1 MLKTFKKLVKK
12 SGLPPGSLIYTG
24 EKKESPASYRAICYD
39 EGTLQQEME
48 FDIEKLPELI
58 QGEKTCWLIV
68 NNLNGAQPIEKINKV
83 VEMHPLMQEDILN
96 TEHLPKFEE
105 FDNLLFLTLKI
116 FNFNEQSLSLD
127 IEQVTL
133 LLGKNFVITF
143 RESGDNF
150 FDPLLDRIINGMG
163 KIRTKKSDY
172 LFYAILDFIVDN
184 YFLALEKI
192 ETMIGE
198 VEADLMD
205 QTTDAEYNIPGIRK
219 TLIPLRR
226 IIFPLREALKKV
238 MLSDSKL
245 IHKDMRVYLSDVQD
259 HLQHLSE
266 TTDSFT
272 EMVANLVNL
281 QLTNQNNKMNNIM
294 MNLTIVASIFIPLSF
309 LAGIYGM
316 NFNYMPE
323 LQWKYGY
330 PSFLIFVA
338 LVASGMF
345 WYMKRKK
352 WF

>member
-24 EKKESPASYRAICYD
+24 EQTIQPSSFTMICYNEEQAKQIND
-39 EGTLQQEME
+39 FKIEHLKENLNEGE
-48 FDIEKLPELI
+48 
-58 QGEKTCWLIV
+58 TCWLIV
-68 NNLNGAQPIEKINKV
+68 NHLNSAEPLEKINNV
-83 VEMHPLMQEDILN
+83 VEMHPLLQEDILN

-105 FDNLLFLTLKI
+105 FDNLLFITLKI
-116 FNFNEQSLSLD
+116 FNFNPETMGLN
-127 IEQVTL
+127 IEQVSL
-133 LLGKNFVITF
+133 LLGENFVITF
-143 RESGDNF
+143 RESEDDF
-150 FDPLLDRIINGMG
+150 FNPLLERIQNSIGR
-163 KIRTKKSDY
+163 IRSRKSDY

-184 YFLALEKI
+184 YYLALEKL

-226 IIFPLREALKKV
+226 IIFPLREALKKI
-238 MLSDSKL
+238 MLSDNKL
-245 IHKDMRVYLSDVQD
+245 INKGMRPYLSDVQD

-281 QLTNQNNKMNNIM
+281 QVTNQNNKMNSIM
-294 MNLTIVASIFIPLSF
+294 MNLTIVATIFIPLSF

-316 NFNYMPE
+316 NFKYMPE
-323 LQWKYGY
+323 LDWKYGY
-330 PSFLIFVA
+330 PAFLT
-338 LVASGMF
+338 LVLLIASGML